1 MLAMARG
8 RVVIESRW
16 RICAAER
23 SIVAHIGPQPA
34 RAGLGLG
41 EHRHGG
47 VVDMQ
52 TLGGE
57 HMSA

>member
-1 MLAMARG
+1 MQALGGEHMSVDRRAD
-8 RVVIESRW
+8 
-16 RICAAER
+16 R
-23 SIVAHIGPQPA
+23 STPA

-52 TLGGE
+52 ALGGE
-57 HMSA
+57 HMSAWLVASIV